1 MQQNDLIA
9 VDGNKPN
16 EDFLPFSLQPG
27 SGFGLPFIVAGFGE
41 TKTGNIGKYFNENYY
56 EENFDD
62 LFWLCHDGD

>member
-1 MQQNDLIA
+1 MRIFY
-9 VDGNKPN
+9 P
-16 EDFLPFSLQPG
+16 SLQPG

-62 LFWLCHDGD
+62 LF